1 MKILIIGFAK
11 IKYMPYLN
19 LYLDN
24 IDANKNDVH
33 ILYWQ
38 RDNTPDKPLPENL
51 KQHIFKR
58 EMSDEI
64 PKYKKLGFFVQFAKI
79 AKKLIR
85 KEKFDFI
92 VVLTSI
98 PAVLL
103 SDVLLGKY
111 KNRYIYDY
119 RDFTLEKN
127 AVYKRIVEKLVENS
141 KITVYSSEKHLEFLP
156 ESEKL
161 HIAHNFVN
169 SSLEQKIDK
178 KAEFKDKN
186 EPIRISYWGIVR
198 NEEFNRSVI
207 KKLAGD
213 KRFEVVFHGRKQQTA
228 VNLEKYCKDNNIKN
242 VIFAGEYREE
252 ERYGFAKTTDIIYNL
267 YSVSGTEGMAMGNKF
282 YDGIIFK
289 IPQICTMGSFMGE
302 KAEEYGVGK
311 AIDPNSETF
320 ADDIYNYFVNLDYD
334 KFYGNCDKILRRI
347 VQDNEETA
355 ELIRGIC

>member
-38 RDNTPDKPLPENL
+38 RDNNSDKYLPGNL
-51 KQHIFKR
+51 TQHIFKR

-64 PKYKKLGFFVQFAKI
+64 PKFQKIGFFAEFART
-79 AKKLIR
+79 AGKLIK

-92 VVLTSI
+92 IVLTSV

-103 SDVLLGKY
+103 SGILLSKY

-119 RDFTLEKN
+119 RDYTLEKN
-127 AVYKRIVEKLVENS
+127 SVYRKIVAKLVENS
-141 KITVYSSEKHLEFLP
+141 KATVYSSEKHLDFLP
-156 ESEKL
+156 KSEKL
-161 HIAHNFVN
+161 YLAHNFVKA
-169 SSLEQKIDK
+169 SLEQKTEK
-178 KAEFKDKN
+178 TTVKNGN
-186 EPIRISYWGIVR
+186 EPIKLSFWGLVR
-198 NEEFNRSVI
+198 NEEFNRKI
-207 KKLAGD
+207 INKLAND
-213 KRFEVVFHGRKQQTA
+213 ERFEVVFHGRKQQTA
-228 VNLEKYCKDNNIKN
+228 INLENYCKENSIKN
-242 VIFAGEYREE
+242 ICFTGEYREE
-252 ERYGFAKTTDIIYNL
+252 DKYKFAEETDVLYNM

-289 IPQICTMGSFMGE
+289 IPQICTKGSFMGE

-311 AIDPNSETF
+311 ALEPDSETF
-320 ADDIYNYFVNLDYD
+320 ADDIYNYFVGIEGDAFKN
-334 KFYGNCDKILRRI
+334 NCEKTLKKIK
-347 VQDNEETA
+347 QDNEKTA
-355 ELIRGIC
+355 EMIRKICG